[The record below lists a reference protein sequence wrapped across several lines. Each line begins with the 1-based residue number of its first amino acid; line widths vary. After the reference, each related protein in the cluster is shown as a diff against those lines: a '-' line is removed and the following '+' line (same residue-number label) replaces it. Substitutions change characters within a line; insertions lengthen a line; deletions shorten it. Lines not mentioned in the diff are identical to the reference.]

1 MIQTRRFERSS
12 IRELIKGLFISEQV
26 GTPKPNKE
34 FFDAVFASVSDFD
47 KSKAVMIGDSLSSD
61 IRGGINAGITTIWY
75 NPHLKRND
83 LGVCPDY
90 TATSYEQVLRILH
103 SETGRVPP
111 HVSVLAKH
119 NANKPG

>member
-1 MIQTRRFERSS
+1 MKIDFRPAFMKDFDGCWTVINEA
-12 IRELIKGLFISEQV
+12 REQM
-26 GTPKPNKE
+26 
-34 FFDAVFASVSDFD
+34 DAVFASVPDFD

-111 HVSVLAKH
+111 HVSV
-119 NANKPG
+119 